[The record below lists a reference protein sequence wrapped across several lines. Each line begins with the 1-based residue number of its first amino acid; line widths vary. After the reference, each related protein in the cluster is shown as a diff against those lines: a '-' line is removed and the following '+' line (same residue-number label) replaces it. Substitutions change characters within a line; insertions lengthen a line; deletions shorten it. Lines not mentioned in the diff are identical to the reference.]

1 MISVKVIMV
10 VMMVILI
17 NLDIVIGILAWILV
31 VIVIAVVGGSTLTPE
46 TSTSIGKS
54 SIKRSHT

>member
-1 MISVKVIMV
+1 MV

-17 NLDIVIGILAWILV
+17 NLDIVIGMLAWILV
-31 VIVIAVVGGSTLTPE
+31 VIVIAVVGGITLTPD

-54 SIKRSHT
+54 NIKRSHT